1 MDVTSVEKDES
12 EKLVVTEEEKRKTI
26 EFITEYLKEK
36 KDRSQKE
43 EKRVLKH
50 MRPQSLYRVI
60 ERNTVFTNKEKML
73 NALIETG
80 DIEYMYKAAILM
92 KREDNIYISRIQDYI
107 MKSGQVKYIIDFA
120 CNIQNADMDKLE
132 DTIIALGDAQYIYEF
147 LVKVMASKGKVNV
160 EKLVN
165 AIIAAKDAEYIYKL
179 ALALQLGFGID
190 YKSFDAERNIGFIE
204 FVKDSA
210 SKSRIKASDDYVR
223 KLENAMVN
231 TYGNKFIGLFARDI
245 SGADVGRLENVII
258 DREDAVSAAMF
269 PRYVKPQNL
278 GAIEDIVIESND
290 SDIIYDYYWSVKNNC
305 IDINRLVHAL
315 MKDKAGKWHIYN
327 SELEFFLS
335 SEEQSALRHTIHE
348 DIKISNAK
356 QLAKQFGGDYHCY
369 MDWYR

>member
-1 MDVTSVEKDES
+1 MEKKIPTKRIVNVRVVEKDES

-60 ERNTVFTNKEKML
+60 ERNTVFTNKEKMI

-107 MKSGQVKYIIDFA
+107 MKSGQVEYIIDFA

-132 DTIIALGDAQYIYEF
+132 DTIIALGDAKYIYEF

-165 AIIAAKDAEYIYKL
+165 AIIATKNAKYIYEL
-179 ALALQLGFGID
+179 AV
-190 YKSFDAERNIGFIE
+190 FIQNLDE
-204 FVKDSA
+204 MVHGMI
-210 SKSRIKASDDYVR
+210 IKYSQ
-223 KLENAMVN
+223 KLEDAIVN
-231 TYGNKFIGLFARDI
+231 TYGTEYIALFARDI
-245 SGADVGRLENVII
+245 RWADKERLEDTVMDNKDVVGVYYFALYI
-258 DREDAVSAAMF
+258 DVVDIED
-269 PRYVKPQNL
+269 L
-278 GAIEDIVIESND
+278 EDIVVESNNVEYMSKFYEDIESAD
-290 SDIIYDYYWSVKNNC
+290 KE
-305 IDINRLVHAL
+305 RLVKAIYL
-315 MKDKAGKWHIYN
+315 TDDKDAIDRFEKERYEATKV
-327 SELEFFLS
+327 
-335 SEEQSALRHTIHE
+335 
-348 DIKISNAK
+348 K
-356 QLAKQFGGDYHCY
+356 QYYLK
-369 MDWYR
+369 